1 MDKVKDKNYVV
12 IQGWMV
18 NKLKLKGNELIVY
31 AVIYG
36 FSQSENQKY
45 TGSLQYLADWTNSTK
60 QGVLKNLKLLVEK
73 GFIQKEERMINGI
86 KFCEYYATEFN
97 GVLNKVEWGIKQSYM
112 GGIKQSL
119 TNNIDINNIED
130 NKNIYISDGIN
141 QSETSI
147 MQKSKMEEW
156 FDTFYSQYP
165 KKVGKADAKKKFI
178 SKCKDEKTYKEIM
191 DGLNKQNQTIFSK
204 RETKY
209 IPNPSTWLNQERW
222 NDEYEDLS
230 VSREEQGWAF

>member
-1 MDKVKDKNYVV
+1 M
-12 IQGWMV
+12 Q
-18 NKLKLKGNELIVY
+18 
-31 AVIYG
+31 
-36 FSQSENQKY
+36 
-45 TGSLQYLADWTNSTK
+45 
-60 QGVLKNLKLLVEK
+60 
-73 GFIQKEERMINGI
+73 
-86 KFCEYYATEFN
+86 
-97 GVLNKVEWGIKQSYM
+97 QSYM
-112 GGIKQSL
+112 GGMQQSY
-119 TNNIDINNIED
+119 TNNIDIHNIED
-130 NKNIYISDGIN
+130 NKDIYISDGIN
-141 QSETSI
+141 QSEISI

-222 NDEYEDLS
+222 KIRLS
-230 VSREEQGWAF
+230 AEKNRDGHSDGEERNCSNNETSEGYISAVIQGIQQG

>member
-31 AVIYG
+31 ALIYG

-45 TGSLQYLADWTNSTK
+45 AGSLQYLADWTNSSK
-60 QGVLKNLKLLVEK
+60 HGVMKNLKSLVEK

-86 KFCEYYATEFN
+86 KFCEYHATELHE
-97 GVLNKVEWGIKQSYM
+97 VCNKVTQGMQQSYM
-112 GGIKQSL
+112 GGMQQSY
-119 TNNIDINNIED
+119 TNNIDIHNIED
-130 NKNIYISDGIN
+130 NKDIYMSNDVVEQMTIN
-141 QSETSI
+141 D
-147 MQKSKMEEW
+147 QKKIW
-156 FDTFYSQYP
+156 FAEFWKEYP
-165 KKVGKADAKKKFI
+165 KKVGKADAEKKFN
-178 SKCKDEKTYKEIM
+178 SKCKSEKTFKEIM
-191 DGLNKQNQTIFSK
+191 DGLNKQNQTVFSK

-222 NDEYEDLS
+222 NDEYDDGQGL
-230 VSREEQGWAF
+230 SREEQGWAF